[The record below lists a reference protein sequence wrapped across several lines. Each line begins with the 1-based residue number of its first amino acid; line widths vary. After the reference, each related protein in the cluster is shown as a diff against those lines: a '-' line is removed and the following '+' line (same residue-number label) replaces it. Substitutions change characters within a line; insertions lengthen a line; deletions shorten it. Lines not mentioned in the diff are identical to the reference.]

1 MELINIISEQNSSGS
16 DPLRVLYRDDH
27 LAVIDKPAGMMVHRT
42 TIASRE
48 TVFLVDVAREQFG
61 RKILPVHRLD
71 RGTSGAM
78 LIAFDAE
85 TASDLGAQMM
95 AGGISKRYL
104 AICRGWIP
112 EPILVDKPLG
122 KVKDE
127 ATHSTDDE
135 KKPARTLFRPIAL
148 ASVPV
153 ASAPYE
159 STRLSLIEALPK
171 NGRRHQIRRH
181 LKAIS
186 HPIIGDATYGKGP
199 LNRALAEY
207 FGGGRLFLHS
217 ASIRFAHPAT
227 GEAMVIEAPL
237 SGLFEQVAET
247 LKALA
252 EKRL

>member
-1 MELINIISEQNSSGS
+1 MTSSTENACS
-16 DPLRVLYRDDH
+16 ASPLKILHRDER

-42 TIASRE
+42 KIASRE
-48 TVFLVDVAREQFG
+48 TVFLVDVARELFG
-61 RKILPVHRLD
+61 RKIFPVHRLD

-85 TASDLGAQMM
+85 TASELGAQMM

-112 EPILVDKPLG
+112 GPILVDKPLG
-122 KVKDE
+122 KVRDE
-127 ATHSTDDE
+127 APGGADEE
-135 KKPARTLFRPIAL
+135 KKPARTRFLPIEL
-148 ASVPV
+148 ATVPV

-159 STRLSLIEALPK
+159 STRLSLIEALPEH
-171 NGRRHQIRRH
+171 GRRHQIRRH

-227 GEAMVIEAPL
+227 GDSMLIEAPL
-237 SGLFEQVAET
+237 SGLFANVAEK
-247 LKALA
+247 LKALS
-252 EKRL
+252 EKRP